1 MEPAT
6 RERILETLRL
16 SPNVTTE
23 ELSRLLNL
31 TRADIRYHLKG
42 LLQAGQIVQMP
53 LLPRLGGN
61 PRGRPAK
68 TYQLSASARPDVLA
82 QLVDIL
88 LTMFQAEANQQPNL
102 QGLANQL
109 FPVPAVS
116 AVETHLSQ
124 RLNAVIQMINQ
135 RPYQARWEAHAVG
148 PLVFFHNCPFA
159 PIIRQH
165 PELCQVDRLSL
176 ENLTGMA
183 ARQTRKIDLD
193 GPTSSFCVFQL
204 SSRSSINQQNKT
216 PA

>member
-6 RERILETLRL
+6 RDRILETLRL

-42 LLQAGQIVQMP
+42 LLRAGQIVQMP
-53 LLPRLGGN
+53 LLSRLGGN

-68 TYQLSASARPDVLA
+68 TYQLSASARPEVLA
-82 QLVDIL
+82 QLADIL
-88 LTMFQAEANQQPNL
+88 LTIVQARETPEAPL
-102 QGLANQL
+102 QALADQL

-176 ENLTGMA
+176 ENLTGMS
-183 ARQTRKIDLD
+183 ARQIRKIDLD
-193 GPTSSFCVFQL
+193 GPTSSFCAFRL
-204 SSRSSINQQNKT
+204 ASIAANTEQKKT

>member
-1 MEPAT
+1 MT
-6 RERILETLRL
+6 GFSKRLRL

-42 LLQAGQIVQMP
+42 TFAG
-53 LLPRLGGN
+53 LGRSSRCRSSHDLGGN

-82 QLVDIL
+82 QLADIL
-88 LTMFQAEANQQPNL
+88 LTMIQAKAKQQPNL
-102 QGLANQL
+102 QGLADQL

-204 SSRSSINQQNKT
+204 SSLSSINQQNKT